1 MKEFSNLL
9 RLAYLELLN
18 PLILEGVTI
27 PILDEMVNPNQQTA
41 TYRASQ
47 AYVLITDQNEVETS
61 NNFSTFRQTAT
72 ISLDIITKFPNG
84 SGSRLASEL
93 ISDKIQT
100 QVNLLNGQ
108 SINIDNSVIQVLSTT
123 KVASTSFVEPGQSLV
138 VFRKRITFSHIIIQS

>member
-1 MKEFSNLL
+1 
-9 RLAYLELLN
+9 
-18 PLILEGVTI
+18 
-27 PILDEMVNPNQQTA
+27 MVNPNQQTA
-41 TYRASQ
+41 TYRASE
-47 AYVLITDQNEVETS
+47 AYILITDQNEVETS

-84 SGSRLASEL
+84 SGSRLASEM

-108 SINIDNSVIQVLSTT
+108 SININNSVIQVLSTT

>member
-1 MKEFSNLL
+1 MKEVSNLL

-61 NNFSTFRQTAT
+61 NNITTSRQTTT
-72 ISLDIITKFPNG
+72 ISLDVITKFPNG

-108 SINIDNSVIQVLSTT
+108 SININDAVIQVLSTT

>member
-1 MKEFSNLL
+1 MKEVSNLL
-9 RLAYLELLN
+9 RLAYLNILS
-18 PLILEGVTI
+18 PLVVEGVTI
-27 PILDEMVNPNQQTA
+27 PVLDEMVNPNQQTA

-84 SGSRLASEL
+84 SGSRLTSEI

-100 QVNLLNGQ
+100 QVNLLTGQ

-123 KVASTSFVEPGQSLV
+123 KVSSTSFVEPGQSLV